1 MNITQE
7 KTGDLKSLVRI
18 KLKKEDYEP
27 KVMEQIKKLAKKADI
42 KGFRKGMVPA
52 GVVKK
57 MYGNSVVA
65 EEVNK
70 SLNDQMW
77 QYLQENKIDVLGQP
91 IPAIDQA
98 MLDIDINN
106 MQDIDFAYEVGLA
119 PEIDLSYI
127 DNADPFNKYKIT
139 VTDTMIDEEIDRI
152 RKRFA
157 IQQYP
162 ESVEAND
169 ILSLTIEE
177 LNEDGSLKEGG
188 VSTVSSVLMDM
199 IKKDQLAQFLAMK
212 KQDSIEANVWEI
224 MDKDKEAIAK
234 NILNQN
240 DLTNIDSIGNKFKLT
255 LNNITRSIPAEMNE
269 EFFKKVYGETGGPTT
284 EEEMRTLVKTELDS
298 YFDGQT
304 DGYLINDLYKA
315 VVDNITFPL
324 PDDFM
329 KRWIK
334 VANEKDVSE
343 EDIDKDYPRFA
354 KQLRWDLITR
364 KIIREN
370 NIEATPEEV
379 KEQVRLKTIQQLY
392 SYGLRDLGGDWV
404 EQFISKQMADK
415 EQIKQTGE
423 QLLTDKVMLWIKS
436 KVKLTEKPISLEGFK
451 LMADTV
457 NAAAEAEH
465 DHDHH
470 DHEGHDHAH

>member
-7 KTGDLKSLVRI
+7 KISDLKSLVKI
-18 KLKKEDYEP
+18 NLKKEDYEP
-27 KVMEQIKKLAKKADI
+27 KVLDQIKKLAKKADI
-42 KGFRKGMVPA
+42 KGFRKGMVPM

-65 EEVNK
+65 EEINK

-77 QYLQENKIDVLGQP
+77 QYLQDNKIDVLGQP
-91 IPAIDQA
+91 IPAIDQE
-98 MLDIDINN
+98 MLDIDVNN
-106 MQDIDFAYEVGLA
+106 MQDVNFAYEVGLA

-127 DNADPFNKYKIT
+127 EKAKPFDKYKIE

-157 IQQYP
+157 TYEYP
-162 ESVEAND
+162 ETVEAND

-188 VSTVSSVLMDM
+188 VSTVSSVMMDL
-199 IKKDQLAQFLAMK
+199 IKKEHQAAFLALT
-212 KQDSIEANVWEI
+212 KQASIEGNVWDI
-224 MDKDKEAIAK
+224 IDRDREATAK
-234 NILNQN
+234 NILN
-240 DLTNIDSIGNKFKLT
+240 LTEPKETDHIGNKFKIT
-255 LNNITRSIPAEMNE
+255 LNNITRSKPAEMNE
-269 EFFKKVYGETGGPTT
+269 EFYTKVYGENGVKT
-284 EEEMRTLVKTELDS
+284 EAEMRNLIKTELDS

-304 DGYLINDLYKA
+304 DGYLINDLYKGIIEN
-315 VVDNITFPL
+315 VNFPL

-334 VANEKDVSE
+334 VANEKSVSDE
-343 EDIDKDYPRFA
+343 EIEKDYPRFA

-364 KIIREN
+364 KIIRDN
-370 NIEATPEEV
+370 NIENTPEEI

-392 SYGLRDLGGDWV
+392 SYGLRDLGGEWV
-404 EQFISKQMADK
+404 EQFIAKQMSDK

-423 QLLTDKVMLWIKS
+423 QLLTDKVMMLVKS
-436 KVKLTEKPISLEGFK
+436 KVKLNEKSISLEGFK
-451 LMADTV
+451 ELADKA
-457 NAAAEAEH
+457 NAATEAEAE
-465 DHDHH
+465 
-470 DHEGHDHAH
+470 G

>member
-1 MNITQE
+1 MDITQE

-65 EEVNK
+65 EEINK

-91 IPAIDQA
+91 IPAADQA
-98 MLDIDINN
+98 LLDIDINN

-127 DNADPFNKYKIT
+127 ETAKPFDKYKII
-139 VTDTMIDEEIDRI
+139 VTDAMIDEEIERI

-157 IQQYP
+157 TYEYP
-162 ESVEAND
+162 ESVEQND

-188 VSTVSSVLMDM
+188 VSTVSSVTIDL
-199 IKKDQLAQFLAMK
+199 IKKEHQAAFLALK
-212 KQDSIEANVWEI
+212 KQDSLEADVWDI
-224 MDKDKEAIAK
+224 IDRDKEGIAK
-234 NILNQN
+234 NILNQTDPAN
-240 DLTNIDSIGNKFKLT
+240 TENIGNKFKLT
-255 LNNITRSIPAEMNE
+255 LNNITRSKPAEVNE
-269 EFFKKVYGETGGPTT
+269 EFFKKVYGETGPTT
-284 EEEMRTLVKTELDS
+284 IEGMRELIKTELDS

-304 DGYLINDLYKA
+304 DGYLINDLYKGIIEN
-315 VVDNITFPL
+315 VNFPL

-334 VANEKDVSE
+334 VANEKEVSD
-343 EDIDKDYPRFA
+343 EDIEKDYPRFA

-370 NIEATPEEV
+370 NIENTPEEV
-379 KEQVRLKTIQQLY
+379 REQVRLKTIQQLY

-404 EQFISKQMADK
+404 EQFITKQMADK

-423 QLLTDKVMLWIKS
+423 QLLTDKVMLLVKS
-436 KVKLTEKPISLEGFK
+436 KAKLNEKPISHDDFK
-451 LMADTV
+451 ALAEKV
-457 NAAAEAEH
+457 NAAVEAGE
-465 DHDHH
+465 
-470 DHEGHDHAH
+470 E

>member
-18 KLKKEDYEP
+18 QLKKEDYEP

-65 EEVNK
+65 EEINK

-91 IPAIDQA
+91 IPAPDQA
-98 MLDIDINN
+98 MLDIDINHLT
-106 MQDIDFAYEVGLA
+106 DVDFAYEVGLA

-127 DNADPFNKYKIT
+127 ETAEPFDKYKIQ
-139 VTDTMIDEEIDRI
+139 VTDQMIDEEVDRI

-157 IQQYP
+157 TYEYP
-162 ESVEAND
+162 ETVEPND

-177 LNEDGSLKEGG
+177 LNDDGTIKEGG
-188 VSTVSSVLMDM
+188 ISTVSSVMMDM
-199 IKKDQLAQFLAMK
+199 IKKDHQAAFLALK
-212 KQDSIEANVWEI
+212 KQESTEGDVWDIIDRDREG
-224 MDKDKEAIAK
+224 IAK
-234 NILNQN
+234 NILN
-240 DLTNIDSIGNKFKLT
+240 LTEPGNTDHVGHKFKLT
-255 LNNITRSIPAEMNE
+255 LNNITRSKPAEINE
-269 EFFKKVYGETGGPTT
+269 EFFHKVYGENGPKT
-284 EEEMRTLVKTELDS
+284 ESEMRDNVKAELDS

-304 DGYLINDLYKA
+304 DGYLINELYKA
-315 VVDNITFPL
+315 VVEHITFPL

-334 VANEKDVSE
+334 VANEKEVSE
-343 EDIDKDYPRFA
+343 EEVEKDYPRFA

-364 KIIREN
+364 KIIRDN
-370 NIEATPEEV
+370 NIENTPEEI
-379 KEQVRLKTIQQLY
+379 KERVRLNTIQQLY
-392 SYGLRDLGGDWV
+392 GYGLRDLGGDWV
-404 EQFISKQMADK
+404 QQFIDKQMTDK
-415 EQIKQTGE
+415 KALKDTGE
-423 QLLTDKVMLWIKS
+423 QLLTDKVMMNIKS
-436 KVKLTEKPISLEGFK
+436 KVKLKEKPVSLEAFK

-457 NAAAEAEH
+457 NAAAEEQ
-465 DHDHH
+465 
-470 DHEGHDHAH
+470 EQEQI

>member
-1 MNITQE
+1 MDITQE
-7 KTGDLKSLVRI
+7 KIGDLKSLVRI

-65 EEVNK
+65 EEINK

-91 IPAIDQA
+91 IPAADQA
-98 MLDIDINN
+98 LLDIDINN
-106 MQDIDFAYEVGLA
+106 MQDVDFAYEVGLA

-127 DNADPFNKYKIT
+127 ETAAPFNKYKIT
-139 VTDTMIDEEIDRI
+139 ITDQMINEEIERV
-152 RKRFA
+152 RKRFSSY
-157 IQQYP
+157 QYP
-162 ESVEAND
+162 ENVEQND

-188 VSTVSSVLMDM
+188 VSTVSSVMMDM
-199 IKKDQLAQFLAMK
+199 IKPEHHAAFLALT
-212 KQDSIEANVWEI
+212 KQGSMEGNIWEI
-224 MDKDKEAIAK
+224 IDRDREATAK
-234 NILNQN
+234 NILN
-240 DLTNIDSIGNKFKLT
+240 LTEPAHTDHIGSKFKLT
-255 LNNITRSIPAEMNE
+255 LNNITRAIPAEMNE
-269 EFFKKVYGETGGPTT
+269 EFFKKVYGETGPTT
-284 EEEMRTLVKTELDS
+284 EEGMRELIKTELDS

-304 DGYLINDLYKA
+304 DGYLINDLYKGIIEN
-315 VVDNITFPL
+315 VNFPL

-343 EDIDKDYPRFA
+343 EDIEKDYPRFA

-370 NIEATPEEV
+370 NIENTPEEI

-404 EQFISKQMADK
+404 EQFISKQMTDK
-415 EQIKQTGE
+415 KVLKDTDD
-423 QLLTDKVMLWIKS
+423 QLLTDKVMMLVKS
-436 KVKLTEKPISLEGFK
+436 KVKLNEKPISLEGFK

-457 NAAAEAEH
+457 NAAAEAE
-465 DHDHH
+465 
-470 DHEGHDHAH
+470 EAEA